1 MLFNSI
7 EFLIFFPVVFVLYW
21 ILYDKLTLQNLL
33 LLGASYYFYAWWD
46 WRFLSLI
53 IISSVIDY
61 VAGLSI
67 YNATTEKKT
76 KILAYGKFSS

>member
-67 YNATTEKKT
+67 YNATTEKNE
-76 KILAYGKFSS
+76 SSGLW